1 MTQDKNNKAHWIA
14 DEGKVFKRI
23 SDGFIFGNEI
33 YLGYTYYINGEKLPE
48 PKLEVIED
56 FEEVEDDLIKKL
68 NNNSLWEK

>member
-1 MTQDKNNKAHWIA
+1 MTVDKNNSKHIIS

-33 YLGYTYYINGEKLPE
+33 YLGYTYYLNGEKLTE

-56 FEEVEDDLIKKL
+56 FEEIEDIYNKDKKIE
-68 NNNSLWEK
+68 NI

>member
-1 MTQDKNNKAHWIA
+1 MTVDKNNSNHIIA

-33 YLGYTYYINGEKLPE
+33 YLGFTYYLNGEKLSE

-56 FEEVEDDLIKKL
+56 FEEIEDIYNK
-68 NNNSLWEK
+68 EV

>member
-33 YLGYTYYINGEKLPE
+33 YLGYTHYINGEKLPE

-56 FEEVEDDLIKKL
+56 FEEVDDIY
-68 NNNSLWEK
+68 NNEE

>member
-33 YLGYTYYINGEKLPE
+33 YLGYTYYLNGEKLTE
-48 PKLEVIED
+48 PKSEVIED
-56 FEEVEDDLIKKL
+56 FEEVEDIYNKEID
-68 NNNSLWEK
+68 NN

>member
-1 MTQDKNNKAHWIA
+1 MTVDKNNSNHIIA

-33 YLGYTYYINGEKLPE
+33 YLGYTYYINGEKLTE

-56 FEEVEDDLIKKL
+56 FEEVEDIYNK
-68 NNNSLWEK
+68 EV

>member
-33 YLGYTYYINGEKLPE
+33 YLGYTYYLNGEKLQE

-56 FEEVEDDLIKKL
+56 FEEIEDIYNKDKEIE
-68 NNNSLWEK
+68 NI

>member
-33 YLGYTYYINGEKLPE
+33 YLGYTYYLNGEKLTE

-56 FEEVEDDLIKKL
+56 FEEVEDIYNKEVENK
-68 NNNSLWEK
+68 

>member
-1 MTQDKNNKAHWIA
+1 MIQDKDNKAHWIA

-56 FEEVEDDLIKKL
+56 FEEVDDIY
-68 NNNSLWEK
+68 NNKEVQN

>member
-33 YLGYTYYINGEKLPE
+33 YLGYTYYLNGEKLQE

-56 FEEVEDDLIKKL
+56 FEEVEDIYNKDKEIE
-68 NNNSLWEK
+68 NI

>member
-1 MTQDKNNKAHWIA
+1 MTQNKDNKAHWIA

-33 YLGYTYYINGEKLPE
+33 YLGYTYYLNGEKLSE

-56 FEEVEDDLIKKL
+56 FEEVEDIYNKEIE
-68 NNNSLWEK
+68 NI

>member
-1 MTQDKNNKAHWIA
+1 MTQDKDNKAHWIA

-33 YLGYTYYINGEKLPE
+33 YLGYTYYLNGEKLQE

-56 FEEVEDDLIKKL
+56 FEEVEDIYNKEIE
-68 NNNSLWEK
+68 NN

>member
-1 MTQDKNNKAHWIA
+1 MTQDKENKAHWIA

-33 YLGYTYYINGEKLPE
+33 YLGYTYYLNGKKLQE

-56 FEEVEDDLIKKL
+56 FEEVEDIYNK
-68 NNNSLWEK
+68 EV

>member
-56 FEEVEDDLIKKL
+56 FEEVEDTLIKKL
-68 NNNSLWEK
+68 NNDSLWEK